1 MTRTHPRRGII
12 AGIVAS
18 VVFPMLV
25 PAQAAKTSLS
35 ICGKEIR
42 IGSLQNSVD
51 ALFSEPQSSCR
62 VEPLQAGLY
71 AIVPRSLENER
82 KEGPVGNVWFEKG
95 RVSELDREINLDDE
109 DAQATAFIVFHV
121 LQDFERSANV
131 SCRIGSFQNRE
142 DWMVSNGTTLDYGN
156 RTLKLVSMEF
166 NDGKRAIGI
175 TEVLR
180 K

>member
-1 MTRTHPRRGII
+1 MYPGRKIVIGV
-12 AGIVAS
+12 VAS
-18 VVFPMLV
+18 VAFPMLI

-51 ALFSEPQSSCR
+51 ALFSDPQGSCK
-62 VEPLQAGLY
+62 VERLDAGLY
-71 AIVPRSLENER
+71 AIVPQSLENER
-82 KEGPVGNVWFEKG
+82 KEGPLGNVRFENG

-109 DAQATAFIVFHV
+109 DAQATAFIVFHL

-131 SCRIGSFQNRE
+131 SCTIGSFQNRG
-142 DWMVSNGTTLDYGN
+142 DWMVSNGTTLDCGN
-156 RTLKLVSMEF
+156 RTLKLVSIEF
-166 NDGKRAIGI
+166 NDGKRVIDVS
-175 TEVLR
+175 EVLR